1 MISQKD
7 TKHQE
12 RQTIA
17 ENWVQIQA
25 INIVL
30 KHNVS
35 GHIPNSGV
43 SQNGIKAKAKKT
55 TTAATTVKWLIF
67 FLTIFSLFNCTFRH
81 RLLGGFC

>member
-7 TKHQE
+7 TKHQQ

-30 KHNVS
+30 KHNVN

-55 TTAATTVKWLIF
+55 TTTEKWLIF

-81 RLLGGFC
+81 RLHGGFC